1 MRSPDFWQMVK
12 DIYHEKL
19 FSTRTM
25 VMLPILALFIPG
37 MAWGFADP
45 NIILPDG
52 HQPTSA
58 MEILFYASLGIV
70 FGGTIFSVLLC
81 YDTIS
86 KERSSGV
93 LEIKLA
99 QPVARST
106 LADATIIGSSLAVL
120 TPILILQILSIL
132 VVWYRTG
139 DLLGLGDSLT
149 YLSATIMFLTTY
161 TIFSLWVSSMTR
173 DAGTSV
179 AFGIG
184 LWIFF
189 TFLWAL
195 VTTMV
200 AYASGVAIGEANDP
214 EWIKLE
220 AMLDLLSPNGVYHHL
235 LETRI
240 PSIQRGVHTGLKL
253 VSAILWIVIP
263 GYLFRRRMEVL
274 SP

>member
-106 LADATIIGSSLAVL
+106 LADATIH
-120 TPILILQILSIL
+120 P
-132 VVWYRTG
+132 
-139 DLLGLGDSLT
+139 
-149 YLSATIMFLTTY
+149 
-161 TIFSLWVSSMTR
+161 
-173 DAGTSV
+173 
-179 AFGIG
+179 
-184 LWIFF
+184 
-189 TFLWAL
+189 
-195 VTTMV
+195 
-200 AYASGVAIGEANDP
+200 
-214 EWIKLE
+214 
-220 AMLDLLSPNGVYHHL
+220 
-235 LETRI
+235 
-240 PSIQRGVHTGLKL
+240 
-253 VSAILWIVIP
+253 
-263 GYLFRRRMEVL
+263 
-274 SP
+274 